1 MKKIG
6 LVGKTLKHSVS
17 KDIHSYLG
25 SYEYSLI
32 ELDEEEFDNFLLS
45 KDFEAI
51 NVTIPYKEKVIKYLD
66 FVSEEVNY
74 IKACNLVINR
84 DGKL

>member
-6 LVGKTLKHSVS
+6 LVGKTLKHSFS

-32 ELDEEEFDNFLLS
+32 ELDEEEF
-45 KDFEAI
+45 
-51 NVTIPYKEKVIKYLD
+51 EKIK
-66 FVSEEVNY
+66 FV
-74 IKACNLVINR
+74 
-84 DGKL
+84 